1 MNPGLK
7 SKSDIVTTHYSLSKF
22 LSRLGSKHIFLE
34 RFSHSTEYIR
44 MPHAV
49 DSNNNYYGARLLHY
63 TPLLIT
69 LGYHQRNP
77 KSSVPW
83 YP

>member
-22 LSRLGSKHIFLE
+22 LSRLGSKLE
-34 RFSHSTEYIR
+34 RFSHSTKYIR

-49 DSNNNYYGARLLHY
+49 DSNNKYYGARLLHC
-63 TPLLIT
+63 TPSLIT
-69 LGYHQRNP
+69 LDSHQRNP